1 MNMLFFAIYRH
12 VYFEVI
18 KSAATIEK
26 RALRMCFK
34 KLWRSSDISHIHHC
48 AFPQKRSLKALLKL
62 LDFFWKRAVTANQQN
77 AWTSVSGVPIDTG
90 QVGRLTHGETRLWVR
105 RATVKWIAAGTTSHS
120 REALRQGW
128 IERHKERLSGN
139 RALLSGHRRG
149 PKWRIITEE
158 LCATHT
164 LTSLTVW
171 YLFLRGINT
180 YSTVLGLHA
189 ALFQLSIPTLF
200 YTFSSTERLFFF
212 FVYWFGAASLF
223 PSCFKLRQ
231 VVFLLMFGKYNT
243 VHTPREDSF
252 ISLSISH
259 AWLSAL
265 REMAETSGSWQVY
278 TIRAHA

>member
-1 MNMLFFAIYRH
+1 MEFIPQSPQAQIWICSFFAIYRH

-18 KSAATIEK
+18 KWAATIEK
-26 RALRMCFK
+26 RALRICFK
-34 KLWRSSDISHIHHC
+34 TLWRSSDISQIHHC
-48 AFPQKRSLKALLKL
+48 AFPQKRSFKALQKL

-77 AWTSVSGVPIDTG
+77 AWTSVSGVPIDIG

-149 PKWRIITEE
+149 PEWRIITEE

-189 ALFQLSIPTLF
+189 ALFQLSIRPLF
-200 YTFSSTERLFFF
+200 YSFSSTEKLFF
-212 FVYWFGAASLF
+212 
-223 PSCFKLRQ
+223 
-231 VVFLLMFGKYNT
+231 VFL
-243 VHTPREDSF
+243 F
-252 ISLSISH
+252 IGLVQHLYSPLVSN
-259 AWLSAL
+259 
-265 REMAETSGSWQVY
+265 
-278 TIRAHA
+278 